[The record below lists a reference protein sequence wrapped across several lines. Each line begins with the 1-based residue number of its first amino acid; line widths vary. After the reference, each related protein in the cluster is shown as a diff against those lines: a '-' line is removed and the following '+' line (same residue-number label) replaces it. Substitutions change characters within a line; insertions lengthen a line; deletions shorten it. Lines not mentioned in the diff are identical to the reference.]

1 MLITEEPE
9 AMTDL
14 QDQVVDL
21 EEEQILADCR
31 EGLAL
36 VRPLLVDEVN
46 EGVGGYHFLKK
57 RC

>member
-1 MLITEEPE
+1 MLITEEQE

-14 QDQVVDL
+14 QDQVVDS
-21 EEEQILADCR
+21 EEEQILADFR

-46 EGVGGYHFLKK
+46 EGVGGHHFKNV
-57 RC
+57 